1 MLITP
6 STDRSPRAA
15 ARAFRPAGEP
25 VLAKLAALAP
35 LSQAEVA
42 LVRGLV
48 AQREQHLPGAELYG
62 EGAGLRP
69 RVLLSGWA
77 CRMRMLPDGRR
88 QIFSFLLPGDSIGV
102 SRAAPL
108 ALTTCIALTRV
119 ETADATLLRDAA
131 AADGA
136 TGLGLACTRAAGLE
150 DAQLLD
156 HVMRLGRQ
164 TALERTAHM
173 FLELRQRLAAAGLAD
188 GARFPLPLTQEV
200 LADALGLS
208 IVHVNRTL
216 QQLRREKLIE
226 MKSGWVVL
234 LEPDALA
241 ARADFGGPAA
251 RRSPTGARRFAEAMA

>member
-6 STDRSPRAA
+6 STERPRPTG
-15 ARAFRPAGEP
+15 RAFRPVGEP
-25 VLAKLAALAP
+25 LLAKLSVLAP
-35 LSQAEVA
+35 LSQTDVA
-42 LVRGLV
+42 LVRGLT
-48 AQREQHLPGAELYG
+48 ALREQHQPGTELYG

-119 ETADATLLRDAA
+119 ETADAGLLRDAA
-131 AADGA
+131 ASDET
-136 TGLGLACTRAAGLE
+136 TGLGLACARAAGLE

-164 TALERTAHM
+164 TAFERTAHL

-188 GARFPLPLTQEV
+188 GERFPLPLTQEV

-216 QQLRREKLIE
+216 QQLRRDRLIE

-234 LEPDALA
+234 LEPDVLA
-241 ARADFGGPAA
+241 ARADFARSA
-251 RRSPTGARRFAEAMA
+251 RRDAAQSRSFASPTA

>member
-6 STDRSPRAA
+6 STERVRST

-25 VLAKLAALAP
+25 LLAKLSALAP
-35 LSQAEVA
+35 LSQSEVA
-42 LVRGLV
+42 LVRGLT
-48 AQREQHLPGAELYG
+48 AQREQHQPGADICSES
-62 EGAGLRP
+62 AGLRP

-102 SRAAPL
+102 SRAGPP

-119 ETADATLLRDAA
+119 ETADAGLLRDAA
-131 AADGA
+131 AADGTA
-136 TGLGLACTRAAGLE
+136 GLGLACARAAALE
-150 DAQLLD
+150 DGQLLD

-164 TALERTAHM
+164 TALERTAHL
-173 FLELRQRLAAAGLAD
+173 FLELRQRLAGAGLAD
-188 GARFPLPLTQEV
+188 GDRFPLPLTQEV

-216 QQLRREKLIE
+216 QQLRRENLID

-241 ARADFGGPAA
+241 ARADFVRPAA
-251 RRSPTGARRFAEAMA
+251 PRDVRETRSFAGASA